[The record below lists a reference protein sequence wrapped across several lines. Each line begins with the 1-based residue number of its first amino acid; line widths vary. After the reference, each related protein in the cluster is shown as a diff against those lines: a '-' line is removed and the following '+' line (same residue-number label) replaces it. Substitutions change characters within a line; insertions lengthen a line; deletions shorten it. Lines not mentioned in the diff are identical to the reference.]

1 MKKAPRPARLIL
13 FFLTF
18 YFPFVLSSSGQNL
31 SDSEPAAQIFQGVDQ
46 GFAAWGDFSKEV
58 ELEIYMDWNDRMT
71 DNGLRVVEYS

>member
-1 MKKAPRPARLIL
+1 MKKVPHPARLIL
-13 FFLTF
+13 CFLTF

-46 GFAAWGDFSKEV
+46 GFAAWGDYSKEV
-58 ELEIYMDWNDRMT
+58 ELEKAMEWSVLMT